1 MASLLAHGIWLT
13 LILGHSGVDGL
24 DDIGSDGREE
34 HLYNPNQF
42 NPPPVSNSF
51 LILHQQESFERIVP
65 LGEGASHRWQSHRR
79 TGC

>member
-42 NPPPVSNSF
+42 NLPSVQFLPHPPS
-51 LILHQQESFERIVP
+51 
-65 LGEGASHRWQSHRR
+65 
-79 TGC
+79 TGVL